1 VSIRL
6 KQSQRVFVV
15 QCGFI
20 VLGCTVVMAFVAALV

>member
-6 KQSQRVFVV
+6 KQSQRVSVL

-20 VLGCTVVMAFVAALV
+20 VLGRTVVMAFVPALC